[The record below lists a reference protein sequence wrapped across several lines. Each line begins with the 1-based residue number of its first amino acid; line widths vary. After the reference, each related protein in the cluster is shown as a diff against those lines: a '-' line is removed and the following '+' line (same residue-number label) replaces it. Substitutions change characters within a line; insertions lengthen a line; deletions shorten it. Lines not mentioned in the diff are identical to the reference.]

1 MPKPRF
7 MLVWLNISTRWR
19 LPSGTTFRGAR
30 TRGLSGGWAEE
41 RWRPSNTGKIAAST
55 AMLMA
60 VLALYNRVR
69 RGRGGRRRSR
79 SGASRTS
86 VCVSQTLPSCR
97 TKTIDVFI
105 HEPEWAGEAVRA
117 CAYHIGSG
125 FADPLKSPSAVSNPC
140 ELAES
145 AGAAINDLQVLVDD
159 DGYGQF
165 QLDPLPPDETHALGT
180 RPAGLYALAVEG
192 PGSGSG
198 PSTRLQSV
206 YFGVV
211 DLEQ

>member
-1 MPKPRF
+1 
-7 MLVWLNISTRWR
+7 
-19 LPSGTTFRGAR
+19 
-30 TRGLSGGWAEE
+30 
-41 RWRPSNTGKIAAST
+41 
-55 AMLMA
+55 MLMA
-60 VLALYNRVR
+60 VLALTTAC
-69 RGRGGRRRSR
+69 GRGGAADAVPEWCQSDV
-79 SGASRTS
+79 S
-86 VCVSQTLPSCR
+86 VCLSDAAILPYE
-97 TKTIDVFI
+97 TIDVFI

-145 AGAAINDLQVLVDD
+145 AGVAINDLQVLVDD